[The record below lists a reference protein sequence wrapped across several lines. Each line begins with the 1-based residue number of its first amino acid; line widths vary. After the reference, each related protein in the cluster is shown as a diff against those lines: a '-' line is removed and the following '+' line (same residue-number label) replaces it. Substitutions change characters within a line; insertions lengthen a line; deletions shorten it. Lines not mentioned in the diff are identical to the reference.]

1 MNQGHIAYISV
12 GSNIGNRFENCK
24 NSLTSLTE
32 SKISIIRGRSPFYMT
47 EPVDYINQ
55 DWFVNLVVEI
65 ETRLDPFRL
74 LDKLKSIEA
83 PRSKLRGIFDRK
95 EVCYFQTRSLTPQQ
109 AAGNA
114 LAFAV
119 QSNAGRNH
127 NAERFGPR
135 ILDLDIIMY
144 DDFVINSPE
153 LIIPHP
159 RMHKRRF
166 VLKPICDIDP
176 YIVHPVLKRDMQ
188 YLLDRLDDDGQMV
201 RELKGQDLI

>member
-1 MNQGHIAYISV
+1 M
-12 GSNIGNRFENCK
+12 GSKLENCK
-24 NSLTSLTE
+24 NSLISLAE
-32 SKISIIRGRSPFYMT
+32 SKISIIRSTSPFYMT

-55 DWFVNLVVEI
+55 DWFVNLVVKI

-74 LDKLKSIEA
+74 LDKLKSI
-83 PRSKLRGIFDRK
+83 
-95 EVCYFQTRSLTPQQ
+95 
-109 AAGNA
+109 
-114 LAFAV
+114 

-127 NAERFGPR
+127 NAERFGSR

-144 DDFVINSPE
+144 DDLIINSPE

-166 VLKPICDIDP
+166 VLKPVCDIAP
-176 YIVHPVLKRDMQ
+176 HIVHPVLKKDMQ
-188 YLLDRLDDDGQMV
+188 CLLDSLGDDGQMV

>member
-55 DWFVNLVVEI
+55 DWFVNLVVKI
-65 ETRLDPFRL
+65 ETGLDPFRL
-74 LDKLKSIEA
+74 LDKLKLIE
-83 PRSKLRGIFDRK
+83 
-95 EVCYFQTRSLTPQQ
+95 
-109 AAGNA
+109 N
-114 LAFAV
+114 
-119 QSNAGRNH
+119 NAGRDH

-166 VLKPICDIDP
+166 VLKPICDIAP
-176 YIVHPVLKRDMQ
+176 HIIHPVLKKDMQ
-188 YLLDRLDDDGQMV
+188 CLLDSLDDDGQMV
-201 RELKGQDLI
+201 RLLKGDL

>member
-1 MNQGHIAYISV
+1 MESHIAYISI
-12 GSNIGNRFENCK
+12 GSNIGHKLENCK
-24 NSLTSLTE
+24 NSLTSLAE
-32 SKISIIRGRSPFYMT
+32 SKTSVIKSRSPFYMT

-55 DWFVNLVVEI
+55 DWFVNLVVKI

-74 LDKLKSIEA
+74 LDKLKSI
-83 PRSKLRGIFDRK
+83 
-95 EVCYFQTRSLTPQQ
+95 
-109 AAGNA
+109 
-114 LAFAV
+114 

-166 VLKPICDIDP
+166 VLKPICDIAP
-176 YIVHPVLKRDMQ
+176 HIVHPVLKKDMQ
-188 YLLDRLDDDGQMV
+188 CLLDSLDDDGQMV
-201 RELKGQDLI
+201 RELKGHNLI

>member
-1 MNQGHIAYISV
+1 MNQSHIAYISV
-12 GSNIGNRFENCK
+12 GSNIGNRLENCK

-32 SKISIIRGRSPFYMT
+32 SKISIIRSRSSFYMT

-55 DWFVNLVVEI
+55 DWFVNLVIKI

-74 LDKLKSIEA
+74 LDKLMLI
-83 PRSKLRGIFDRK
+83 
-95 EVCYFQTRSLTPQQ
+95 
-109 AAGNA
+109 
-114 LAFAV
+114 
-119 QSNAGRNH
+119 QSNAGRNYDV
-127 NAERFGPR
+127 ESFGPR

-176 YIVHPVLKRDMQ
+176 HIVHPVLKKDMQ
-188 YLLDRLDDDGQMV
+188 YLLDSLDDGQIV
-201 RELKGQDLI
+201 RELKEQDLI

>member
-1 MNQGHIAYISV
+1 MNHGHIAYISI
-12 GSNIGNRFENCK
+12 GSNIGNKLENCK
-24 NSLTSLTE
+24 NSIDSLAELKT
-32 SKISIIRGRSPFYMT
+32 SIISSRSSFYIT

-55 DWFVNLVVEI
+55 DWFVNLVVKI
-65 ETRLDPFRL
+65 ETRLDPFQL
-74 LDKLKSIEA
+74 LDKLKSI
-83 PRSKLRGIFDRK
+83 
-95 EVCYFQTRSLTPQQ
+95 
-109 AAGNA
+109 
-114 LAFAV
+114 

-144 DDFVINSPE
+144 DDLIINSSE

-176 YIVHPVLKRDMQ
+176 HIVHPVLKKDMQ
-188 YLLDRLDDDGQMV
+188 CLLDSLDDDGQMV

>member
-12 GSNIGNRFENCK
+12 GSNIGHRLENCK
-24 NSLTSLTE
+24 NSITSLAE

-55 DWFVNLVVEI
+55 DWFVNLVVKI

-74 LDKLKSIEA
+74 LDKLKSI
-83 PRSKLRGIFDRK
+83 
-95 EVCYFQTRSLTPQQ
+95 
-109 AAGNA
+109 
-114 LAFAV
+114 
-119 QSNAGRNH
+119 QSNAGRYYD
-127 NAERFGPR
+127 AVRSGPR

-176 YIVHPVLKRDMQ
+176 QIVHPVLKRDMQ
-188 YLLDRLDDDGQMV
+188 YLLDRQDDDGQMV
-201 RELKGQDLI
+201 RELKGDF

>member
-12 GSNIGNRFENCK
+12 GSNIGNRLENCK
-24 NSLTSLTE
+24 NSLTSLAE

-55 DWFVNLVVEI
+55 DWFVNLVVKI
-65 ETRLDPFRL
+65 ETRLDPFRF
-74 LDKLKSIEA
+74 LDKLRLI
-83 PRSKLRGIFDRK
+83 
-95 EVCYFQTRSLTPQQ
+95 
-109 AAGNA
+109 
-114 LAFAV
+114 
-119 QSNAGRNH
+119 QSNAGRNYDV
-127 NAERFGPR
+127 ERFGPR

-153 LIIPHP
+153 LIIPHA

-176 YIVHPVLKRDMQ
+176 HIVHPVLKKDMQ
-188 YLLDRLDDDGQMV
+188 YLLDSLDDGQIV
-201 RELKGQDLI
+201 RKVKDDLLEQDLI